1 MIRSLAVHDSSTAIA
16 GEVTLGPDVATFA
29 HQSPMLP
36 DDNRHTQNFDS
47 SLTVYNQSAQPQAF
61 FMTQE
66 LPQFAPTATV
76 LEKLY
81 SVIYETCRK
90 ITNGTGMAT
99 FILKANEY
107 STPDINMAYVIT
119 GYSDDPL
126 DLVDGVHSS
135 DAMPI
140 ELYQEG
146 HDLAPSC
153 CTMTMSGQAGVA
165 PYFVKGQMGARVAKL
180 LTGNELFIST
190 DSSFGGDD
198 IRKLHPEYLRVF
210 VTLAVLVEPKDIQVI
225 PSWGL
230 VCAITGTSNRSFL
243 YASGLHLLARRIGC
257 GSVTYGTAFL
267 ASEDLDTSAMS
278 LQNLQMQRQ
287 HSLNLAK
294 ICSRP
299 LALRTHSALVCNDS
313 TDCSG

>member
-1 MIRSLAVHDSSTAIA
+1 MIRSLAVHDSSTAVT
-16 GEVTLGPDVATFA
+16 GEVTLNPNVATFA
-29 HQSPMLP
+29 HQTPMIP
-36 DDNRHTQNFDS
+36 DGNLHTQNLDS
-47 SLTVYNQSAQPQAF
+47 SLTVYNRSAQPQAF
-61 FMTQE
+61 YMTQE
-66 LPQFAPTATV
+66 LPQFAPSATMP
-76 LEKLY
+76 EKLY
-81 SVIYETCRK
+81 TVIYETCRK

-119 GYSDDPL
+119 GYSDDSL

-135 DAMPI
+135 DVMPG

-165 PYFVKGQMGARVAKL
+165 PYFVKGQTGARVAES
-180 LTGNELFIST
+180 LTENELFIST
-190 DSSFGGDD
+190 DSSFSGDD
-198 IRKLHPEYLRVF
+198 IRKSRPEYFRVF
-210 VTLAVLVEPKDIQVI
+210 ETSAVLVKPKDTQVI
-225 PSWGL
+225 LSWGL

-243 YASGLHLLARRIGC
+243 YASGLHLLARSIDC

-278 LQNLQMQRQ
+278 LQNLQTPWL
-287 HSLNLAK
+287 HFLNLAK
-294 ICSRP
+294 ICPRLLGS
-299 LALRTHSALVCNDS
+299 RTHLVRV
-313 TDCSG
+313 